1 MKSMF
6 AYIFQL
12 LYRIRHGITLSN
24 TKFETLVEKV
34 NSHGNEV
41 AKQTDTEL
49 KNRLHSFAT
58 ASESGQSPADL
69 IVEGMAVIRE
79 AAFRSVKLKPY
90 DVQVLAAFAMND
102 SRCVEMQTGEGK
114 TLAAAMVACWRAT
127 MGEQVHI
134 LTFNDYLAKRDAEWM
149 GPLFEFCGVSV
160 GSVQQGMKLTQRQ
173 TAYLCDVTYVT
184 AKEAGFD
191 FLRDQLAKDD
201 AGMAQ
206 CGHQFAIVDEADS
219 ILIDEA
225 RIPLVI
231 ATESETDDFDLREFA
246 ELVQRLRLNAHYEIR
261 GNGRNVTFTDA
272 GIRWLEAEL
281 QIDELYS
288 DEHCERLARLNLAL
302 QADVLLEKDV
312 DYIVRNDQIE
322 LIDEFTGRVAE
333 NRKWPG
339 GLQASLEAKE
349 GLVVQPQGRI
359 LNSITLQHFIEL
371 YSGVAGMTGTAVE
384 GTEEF
389 DEFYKLKVLII
400 PPNRPC
406 IREDQADRIF
416 ASKAQ
421 KIDALRA
428 EIASQHT
435 LGRPVLIGT
444 ASVDES
450 EQLAT
455 HLKDEGIACR
465 VLNAANDHL
474 EAEIIAEAGA
484 LNAVTISTNMAGRGT
499 DICLGGSDQA
509 TRTEVVALGG
519 LYVIGTNRNESR
531 RIDNQLRGR
540 SGRQGDP
547 GESRYFVSLE
557 DDLIAKY
564 RIADH
569 LGAAEENEIGSA
581 DSPKTAKRIAHVQRI
596 IEGECFEIRRTLRMY
611 SFLLELQRR
620 TIAKYRQEL
629 LQGTR
634 TPAGF
639 RKLHPER
646 RQELTDKWG
655 AEVVEDSERRVTL
668 IHLDWCWSDHLANAS
683 ELREGIYLVSLGG
696 FNAFDAFNKEMNLGF
711 EAFLT
716 DVEQKT
722 AATLFSAN
730 FTAAGIDLEKDGLTG
745 PSSTWTFMVNDNP
758 RGAILSQVMN
768 GLLRRIKSTFAARVD
783 DYSGLR

>member
-12 LYRIRHGITLSN
+12 LYRFRHGITLSN
-24 TKFETLVEKV
+24 TKFETLVERV
-34 NSHGNEV
+34 NDLGIE
-41 AKQTDTEL
+41 AAEQTDTEL
-49 KNRLHSFAT
+49 KNRLQSLRT
-58 ASESGQSPADL
+58 AMESGQSPANL
-69 IVEGMAVIRE
+69 IVEGMAAIRE

-102 SRCVEMQTGEGK
+102 ARCVEMQTGEGK
-114 TLAAAMVACWRAT
+114 TLAAAMVACWRAIT
-127 MGEQVHI
+127 GEQVHI

-149 GPLFEFCGVSV
+149 GPLFDFCDVSV
-160 GSVQQGMKLTQRQ
+160 GSAQQGMELAQRQ
-173 TAYLCDVTYVT
+173 AAYLYDVTYVT

-191 FLRDQLAKDD
+191 FLRDQLAKTD
-201 AGMAQ
+201 AEMAQ

-231 ATESETDDFDLREFA
+231 ATESETDDFDLRAFA
-246 ELVQRLRLNAHYEIR
+246 ELVQRLRLNTHYEVR
-261 GNGRNVTFTDA
+261 GNGRNVTFTDV

-359 LNSITLQHFIEL
+359 LNSVTLQHFIEL

-389 DEFYKLKVLII
+389 DEFYNLKVLII

-620 TIAKYRQEL
+620 TIAEYRQEL
-629 LQGTR
+629 LQGVR

-639 RKLHPER
+639 RKQNPER
-646 RQELTDKWG
+646 RQELIDKWG
-655 AEVVEDSERRVTL
+655 SEVVEDSERRVTL
-668 IHLDWCWSDHLANAS
+668 IHLDWCWSDHLAGAS

-711 EAFLT
+711 EAFLA
-716 DVEQKT
+716 DVEQKS
-722 AATLFSAN
+722 AATLVSAN
-730 FTAAGIDLEKDGLTG
+730 FSADGIDLEKEGLMG

-768 GLLRRIKSTFAARVD
+768 GLLRRIKRTFAARVD
-783 DYSGLR
+783 D